1 MNDNECLQIQEIIS
15 VAADGERLD
24 AEEIARAKRHCAAC
38 ESCTRFVGVLANM
51 RKVPTPAVD
60 EGVVVATLAAIV
72 REQQATKAAAAAEVQ
87 AAAKAGTEA
96 PGKSKSWL
104 PPSIADLLRHPKL
117 VFIGAAASILV
128 VAGFGTIVGVRYLM
142 TPAGPQ
148 TAFEVTADAPM
159 PMGADTAIEAPPP
172 ADVPPQAVA
181 PEAAPATGAR
191 FAVLGENVYQ
201 VAESPSLGRPE
212 GDSIGSIITDL
223 GSGSTGSH
231 QAYATREVGTIMI
244 LGPDDVLYEAT
255 LVTRTLRG
263 RTFALTSGTLGAFGM
278 WPILPPRFAP
288 PAEEDGAPTFE
299 QAGRDDQGTPI
310 FAPPGASPEAGFA
323 MAPETSGVE
332 SLAGSPNWSWWVPV
346 E

>member
-117 VFIGAAASILV
+117 VFSGAAASILG

-212 GDSIGSIITDL
+212 GDSIGSII
-223 GSGSTGSH
+223 
-231 QAYATREVGTIMI
+231 R
-244 LGPDDVLYEAT
+244 
-255 LVTRTLRG
+255 
-263 RTFALTSGTLGAFGM
+263 
-278 WPILPPRFAP
+278 
-288 PAEEDGAPTFE
+288 
-299 QAGRDDQGTPI
+299 
-310 FAPPGASPEAGFA
+310 
-323 MAPETSGVE
+323 
-332 SLAGSPNWSWWVPV
+332 
-346 E
+346 